1 MTNLIKPAT
10 ASRRCRFVELPSM
23 RGKSGKPLVFVSHTW
38 GAPFADL
45 IAAIAHVL
53 SDDQCVWLDI
63 FSVRQ

>member
-1 MTNLIKPAT
+1 
-10 ASRRCRFVELPSM
+10 M
-23 RGKSGKPLVFVSHTW
+23 RGKLGKPRVFVSHTW